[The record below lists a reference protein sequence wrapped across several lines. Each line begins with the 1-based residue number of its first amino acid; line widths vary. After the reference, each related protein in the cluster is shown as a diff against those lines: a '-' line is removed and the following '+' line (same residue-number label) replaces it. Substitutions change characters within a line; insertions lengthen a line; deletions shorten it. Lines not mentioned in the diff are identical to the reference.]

1 MNDHDLQLLLK
12 KWLKEWMSQ
21 QVDHVKTSKN
31 QNNQSF
37 AFLDDRTLQMLLMMF
52 MMNKSQPQEGDN
64 KKSSFGSSEE
74 WEQVMKE
81 TEKDLKQILELLE

>member
-1 MNDHDLQLLLK
+1 MSDRELQLLLK

-21 QVDHVKTSKN
+21 QVDDMKTSKG

-64 KKSSFGSSEE
+64 KMSSSESSEE

-81 TEKDLKQILELLE
+81 TEQGFKQILDLLE

>member
-1 MNDHDLQLLLK
+1 MNDRELQLLLK

-21 QVDHVKTSKN
+21 QVDDLKTSKD

-52 MMNKSQPQEGDN
+52 MMNKNQTQEGDN
-64 KKSSFGSSEE
+64 KMSSSESSE
-74 WEQVMKE
+74 DWEQVMKE
-81 TEKDLKQILELLE
+81 TEQGFKQILDLLE